1 MMKHSIRD
9 KRFRPV
15 RFTTATSRE
24 RLVLSLIRRAG
35 TLTRSDLIRMTEL
48 PGAAIFRITED
59 LVRRGLLDLGEGVAH
74 GPGKPSNVVRLRAD
88 ALATV
93 GLSVMTD
100 FAEAVLLDFN
110 GAVRA
115 VKEVSVEGMALDAV
129 FDNLLRFIEE
139 EVPSAGLAVE
149 AICGLG
155 VALAGYF
162 VDAGP
167 RMNPAAPLDDWA
179 LKDLHTIATDKT
191 GLDVE
196 IENIANATAVGEQLL
211 GVGRWADSFAYI
223 NVSHGLGAGLILN
236 GELFRGRHGNA
247 GEVASLLDM
256 LGHLPVPNLE
266 TLRAALA
273 REGIQ
278 TAGVSDLVTRY
289 QDDWPGVASW
299 VEWAAPSFSFLA
311 SVFRQTLDCDAIVFG
326 GRLPQQLSERIVGSV
341 RWPDE
346 AVSQRRN
353 IRLSVPKL
361 VAAEVTARAAAVGA
375 AAIPLRRGYF
385 Q

>member
-1 MMKHSIRD
+1 M
-9 KRFRPV
+9 
-15 RFTTATSRE
+15 
-24 RLVLSLIRRAG
+24 
-35 TLTRSDLIRMTEL
+35 
-48 PGAAIFRITED
+48 
-59 LVRRGLLDLGEGVAH
+59 
-74 GPGKPSNVVRLRAD
+74 
-88 ALATV
+88 
-93 GLSVMTD
+93 
-100 FAEAVLLDFN
+100 
-110 GAVRA
+110 
-115 VKEVSVEGMALDAV
+115 
-129 FDNLLRFIEE
+129 
-139 EVPSAGLAVE
+139 GLARWHQFRNGGGSQHSGRSGPE
-149 AICGLG
+149 RDTRGSQ
-155 VALAGYF
+155 AGKQISHSENGG
-162 VDAGP
+162 DAAQSGRSP
-167 RMNPAAPLDDWA
+167 WA
-179 LKDLHTIATDKT
+179 LKDLRAIATDKT

-211 GVGRWADSFAYI
+211 GVGRWANSFAYI
-223 NVSHGLGAGLILN
+223 NVSHGLGAGLILD

-273 REGIQ
+273 REGIR
-278 TAGVSDLVTRY
+278 TTGVSDLVTRY
-289 QDDWPGVASW
+289 RDDWPGVASW

-346 AVSQRRN
+346 TVSQRRN

-361 VAAEVTARAAAVGA
+361 VAAEVAARAAAVGA

>member
-1 MMKHSIRD
+1 MKQSIRD

-15 RFTTATSRE
+15 RLTTVTARE
-24 RLVLSLIRRAG
+24 RLVLSLIRREG

-48 PGAAIFRITED
+48 PGAAIFRVTED
-59 LVRRGLLDLGEGVAH
+59 LVRRGLLELGESVAQ
-74 GPGKPSNVVRLRAD
+74 GPGKPSHSVRLRAD

-115 VKEVSVEGMALDAV
+115 VRELSVEGMGLDAV
-129 FDNLLRFIEE
+129 FDKLHLFIEE
-139 EVPSAGLAVE
+139 EVSAAGLAAE

-155 VALAGYF
+155 VGLAGYF
-162 VDAGP
+162 AGGGS
-167 RMNPAAPLDDWA
+167 RMNPAAPLEDWA
-179 LKDLHTIATDKT
+179 LKDLRAIASDKT

-196 IENIANATAVGEQLL
+196 IENIANASAVGEQLL
-211 GVGRWADSFAYI
+211 GVGRWANSFAYI
-223 NVSHGLGAGLILN
+223 NVSHGLGSGLILN
-236 GELFRGRHGNA
+236 GELYRGRHGNA
-247 GEVASLLDM
+247 GEVASLLDL

-266 TLRAALA
+266 TLRAALT

-278 TAGVSDLVTRY
+278 TTGISDLVTRY
-289 QDDWPGVASW
+289 RDDWPGIASW
-299 VEWAAPSFSFLA
+299 VEWAAPSFSVLA
-311 SVFRQTLDCDAIVFG
+311 SVFRQTLDCDAVVFG
-326 GRLPQQLSERIVGSV
+326 GRLPRELAERIVASV

-346 AVSQRRN
+346 ATSPRRN
-353 IRLSVPKL
+353 IRLQLPKL

-375 AAIPLRRGYF
+375 ATIPLRRGYF

>member
-1 MMKHSIRD
+1 MKDSIRD

-15 RFTTATSRE
+15 RFTTATARE
-24 RLVLSLIRRAG
+24 RLVLSLVRRAG

-59 LVRRGLLDLGEGVAH
+59 LARRGLLDLGEGVAH

-115 VKEVSVEGMALDAV
+115 VREVSVEGMALDAV

-139 EVPSAGLAVE
+139 EVPAAGLDAE

-167 RMNPAAPLDDWA
+167 HMNPAAPLDDWA
-179 LKDLHTIATDKT
+179 LKDLHAIATDKT

-223 NVSHGLGAGLILN
+223 NVSHGLGVGLILD
-236 GELFRGRHGNA
+236 GKLFRGRHGNA
-247 GEVASLLDM
+247 GEVASLLEM
-256 LGHLPVPNLE
+256 LGRLPVPNLE
-266 TLRAALA
+266 TLRASLA
-273 REGIQ
+273 REGIR
-278 TAGVSDLVTRY
+278 TTGVTDLVTRY
-289 QDDWPGVASW
+289 RDEWPGVASW

-311 SVFRQTLDCDAIVFG
+311 SMFRQTLDCDAIVFG
-326 GRLPQQLSERIVGSV
+326 GRLPQQLSARIVDSV

-346 AVSQRRN
+346 AISQRRN
-353 IRLSVPKL
+353 IRLPLPKL
-361 VAAEVTARAAAVGA
+361 VAAEVAARAAAVGA